1 MRKTITGIL
10 IDLRVRL
17 RLVGNGLD
25 FNVQCCVIHTKARR
39 SLKEIYQ
46 MNIKIYIY
54 GYWSRQIYADYID
67 ICLPIDGWAL
77 GHCAIILFTPIDLK
91 QKSYFVLAMHISF
104 VGKQINGHRAIEPSV
119 EPSSNKNGF
128 QRFWDIFLG
137 SWCKFWIPIW
147 N

>member
-1 MRKTITGIL
+1 
-10 IDLRVRL
+10 
-17 RLVGNGLD
+17 
-25 FNVQCCVIHTKARR
+25 
-39 SLKEIYQ
+39 

-104 VGKQINGHRAIEPSV
+104 VGKQINGHRAIEPSSHIERSV

-128 QRFWDIFLG
+128 SEILRYILG
-137 SWCKFWIPIW
+137 QLM
-147 N
+147 